1 MTKIALDAA
10 FTPTSRTLTPE
21 GYLCVKGIAART
33 GVYQYLSTE
42 LGLPGPVREVNV
54 YRPPSEVFSPES
66 LASYPDSDVTNDHP
80 EDLVSAITYRDHSV
94 GHVRGAMQDGEDV
107 VVDMIIKD
115 QSAIDDIQ
123 SGKSELSPGYL
134 AEYVPVNGYAPDGTN
149 YGDVNVTKAKLL
161 YTFPLSGTTCRASR
175 DVRINPYNLKLFAQH
190 DVTGVSL
197 AASGNTVKLFPLGL
211 QSN

>member
-1 MTKIALDAA
+1 MSITNWLPGSSHNALTTELNSLASA
-10 FTPTSRTLTPE
+10 TPTSAGTAYNNTSTSGSSSAGFLEATL
-21 GYLCVKGIAART
+21 
-33 GVYQYLSTE
+33 
-42 LGLPGPVREVNV
+42 EVNLTFGSSATGGFSV
-54 YRPPSEVFSPES
+54 YVIE
-66 LASYPDSDVTNDHP
+66 
-80 EDLVSAITYRDHSV
+80 
-94 GHVRGAMQDGEDV
+94 
-107 VVDMIIKD
+107 
-115 QSAIDDIQ
+115 
-123 SGKSELSPGYL
+123 
-134 AEYVPVNGYAPDGTN
+134 APDGTN